1 MWLGLWLAVLGFAA
15 AAPVRDRPPIEDEP
29 PKSLSPPI
37 TVPAGQKPPFSGHDP
52 QRSVDQAL
60 DQQIMFLGEPNWF
73 DYADTDQA
81 KILVVYHLIGEK
93 PVFFSSKT
101 YSSKFLGQVLF
112 GSFILLLLLIIFQ
125 LCYHM
130 YCKKGPRGAG
140 RPVP

>member
-1 MWLGLWLAVLGFAA
+1 MS
-15 AAPVRDRPPIEDEP
+15 RPRA
-29 PKSLSPPI
+29 SAPPI
-37 TVPAGQKPPFSGHDP
+37 TVPAGRGTPFPGHDP
-52 QRSVDQAL
+52 QRSIEPAL
-60 DQQIMFLGEPNWF
+60 DQEIMFLGEPNWF

-125 LCYHM
+125 LCYHI
-130 YCKKGPRGAG
+130 G
-140 RPVP
+140 